1 MKRICL
7 ILLLIPL
14 IVGCETTSKKDEP
27 IPEDES
33 ITIPAEDLEPIATFV
48 FDTRRVIAAEF
59 IRLEL
64 TSQFFESK
72 MGTTRDLRYVE
83 RKTHVKDDGTRVILL
98 RNRNTEQ
105 ATNMDSD
112 LLPRVYFDQGLE
124 LRAYGYIIIYLKSAR
139 TKNNPLY
146 LDVLARTPGGDTMM
160 WVGGRQEKQQ
170 PELHIRSQLLWNE
183 DRERYVHKPII
194 E

>member
-7 ILLLIPL
+7 ILLLFP
-14 IVGCETTSKKDEP
+14 VFSACESTPKNDEP
-27 IPEDES
+27 IPDDEI
-33 ITIPAEDLEPIATFV
+33 ITIPPEDLEPIATFV
-48 FDTRRVIAAEF
+48 FDTRRIIAADY
-59 IRLEL
+59 IRIEL

-72 MGTTRDLRYVE
+72 MGSTRDLRFVE
-83 RKTHVKDDGTRVILL
+83 RKHAVLKDGTRVILL
-98 RNRNTEQ
+98 RNRNKDQ
-105 ATNMDSD
+105 LTNIDPD

-124 LRAYGYIIIYLKSAR
+124 LRAYSDIVIHLKSSR

-146 LDVLARTPGGDTMM
+146 LDVTARSLDGDSKM
-160 WVGGRQEKQQ
+160 WVGGRLEKQQ
-170 PELHIRSQLLWNE
+170 PDIHIRSQLLWNE

>member
-1 MKRICL
+1 MMRNCL
-7 ILLLIPL
+7 ILLLIPFF
-14 IVGCETTSKKDEP
+14 VGCETTSKKDEP
-27 IPEDES
+27 IPEDEA

-48 FDTRRVIAAEF
+48 FDTRRVIAADY
-59 IRLEL
+59 IRIEL

-83 RKTHVKDDGTRVILL
+83 RKSAVMKDGTRVILL
-98 RNRNTEQ
+98 RNRNKDQ
-105 ATNMDSD
+105 LTNIDAD

-124 LRAYGYIIIYLKSAR
+124 LRAYSDIIIKLKSAR

-146 LDVLARTPGGDTMM
+146 IDVRARSTGGDTKM
-160 WVGGRQEKQQ
+160 WVGGRLEKQQ
-170 PELHIRSQLLWNE
+170 PDLHIRSQLLWND

>member
-1 MKRICL
+1 MMRICL
-7 ILLLIPL
+7 LLLLFPL
-14 IVGCETTSKKDEP
+14 FTGCESTPKKDEP
-27 IPEDES
+27 IPEDET
-33 ITIPAEDLEPIATFV
+33 ITIPPEDLEPIATFV
-48 FDTRRVIAAEF
+48 FDTRRVIAADY

-83 RKTHVKDDGTRVILL
+83 RRSAVMKDGTRVILL
-98 RNRNTEQ
+98 RNRNKDQ
-105 ATNMDSD
+105 LTNIDAD

-124 LRAYGYIIIYLKSAR
+124 LRAYSDIIIKLKTAR

-146 LDVLARTPGGDTMM
+146 LDVRARSTGGDTKM
-160 WVGGRQEKQQ
+160 WVGGRLEKQQ
-170 PELHIRSQLLWNE
+170 PDLHIRSQLLWNE